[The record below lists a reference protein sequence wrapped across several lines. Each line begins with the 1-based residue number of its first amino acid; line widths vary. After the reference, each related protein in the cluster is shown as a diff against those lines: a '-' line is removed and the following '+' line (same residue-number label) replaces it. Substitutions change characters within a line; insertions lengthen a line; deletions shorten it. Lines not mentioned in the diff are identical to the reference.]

1 MTIVYNLASPGLMA
15 ILFFTAGV
23 SSMLSLKKRTIRE
36 FYQNRMQKIVIPGVM
51 GVLFWVPIQSYFTM
65 KNHFDYIGNFLSAWW
80 YFYSHISSNF
90 YGYDGSFSPSQ
101 LWFLLYLGTY
111 VILSYPFIRRLLSK
125 PGELSNKE
133 IVSWKSILLLVIL
146 NCILSYGTT
155 EETYLAFGLF
165 FLLGL
170 LLYDNQPF
178 YEFTRKY
185 WKTFSVSAFFINVI
199 ASITLVIIRDME
211 IWTVSYAICRMIW
224 STACVSVVLATMGAG
239 QIWMDG
245 NGKLLKWLSNNSFN
259 FYFLHMQ
266 LLIIVAYYVV
276 TYLAVSAGVQWIAI
290 LLASSVLTIIVN
302 EVMKRVPVFQCLYGL
317 RR

>member
-1 MTIVYNLASPGLMA
+1 
-15 ILFFTAGV
+15 
-23 SSMLSLKKRTIRE
+23 
-36 FYQNRMQKIVIPGVM
+36 
-51 GVLFWVPIQSYFTM
+51 
-65 KNHFDYIGNFLSAWW
+65 
-80 YFYSHISSNF
+80 
-90 YGYDGSFSPSQ
+90 
-101 LWFLLYLGTY
+101 
-111 VILSYPFIRRLLSK
+111 
-125 PGELSNKE
+125 
-133 IVSWKSILLLVIL
+133 
-146 NCILSYGTT
+146 
-155 EETYLAFGLF
+155 
-165 FLLGL
+165 
-170 LLYDNQPF
+170 
-178 YEFTRKY
+178 
-185 WKTFSVSAFFINVI
+185 
-199 ASITLVIIRDME
+199 ME

-224 STACVSVVLATMGAG
+224 STARVSVVLATMGAG